1 MHKEES
7 YLKKLMQ
14 EVPREKA
21 PEGITQLIMQKITA
35 KEVELMPLKHLRVWQ
50 TQAFYIMLAIVGT
63 EAWLFWSLR
72 EWFTLATVETLLRD
86 AYVQVCQYVA
96 TNGFAV
102 LFWGIALIGIFIY
115 LFVKDRIENAK
126 YTPNIV

>member
-1 MHKEES
+1 MHKEEL

-35 KEVELMPLKHLRVWQ
+35 KEAEPIPLSCLRVWQ
-50 TQAFYIMLAIVGT
+50 TQAFYIMLAIVGV
-63 EAWLFWSLR
+63 EAWGLWSLR
-72 EWFTLATVETLLRD
+72 EWFTLATVETLFRD
-86 AYVQVCQYVA
+86 AYVQICQHVA

-126 YTPNIV
+126 YAPNIV